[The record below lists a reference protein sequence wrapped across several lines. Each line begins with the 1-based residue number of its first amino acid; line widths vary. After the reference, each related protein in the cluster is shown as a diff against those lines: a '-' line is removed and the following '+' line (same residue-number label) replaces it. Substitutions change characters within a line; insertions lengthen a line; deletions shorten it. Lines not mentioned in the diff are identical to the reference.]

1 MIEIFNIFIQ
11 KKITP
16 NQFYLLY
23 SLKENVSPVGI
34 NLHVELRV
42 LINDGWITHLE
53 RVTLPRYELTPL
65 SIDLI
70 QQVETLFKTQKK
82 KNNIQVLGDNYTENI
97 EKYLLIF
104 PKIKLPSGKPARTDK
119 RNVETAFKW
128 FFENHDYTWEVIFES
143 TERYVAEFEKK
154 NYLYMQTSQYF
165 IRKQQSDKTWGSEL
179 ANWCSTVN
187 NGTLD
192 NDTFFHEK
200 VV

>member
-165 IRKQQSDKTWGSEL
+165 IRKQQSDKT
-179 ANWCSTVN
+179 
-187 NGTLD
+187 
-192 NDTFFHEK
+192 
-200 VV
+200 